1 MISKDI
7 SNDYN
12 ILQSRVNTNLYTW
25 TSIYALTIATF
36 AVIDEG
42 IENEVLIPGIG
53 PILVLDYADEDYHGA
68 LIASS
73 AIMVAPYANEEVKKS
88 QIAKDVTTLG
98 ATMRDDF
105 QSTRLKEQANEG
117 VLDANPDQP
126 SITKQ
131 SWFMPAMFAGFAIFG
146 LMLVRR

>member
-1 MISKDI
+1 M
-7 SNDYN
+7 
-12 ILQSRVNTNLYTW
+12 
-25 TSIYALTIATF
+25 
-36 AVIDEG
+36 
-42 IENEVLIPGIG
+42 VLPLLL
-53 PILVLDYADEDYHGA
+53 PLA

-105 QSTRLKEQANEG
+105 QSTRLIEQAIEG
-117 VLDANPDQP
+117 VLYEIADNP

-131 SWFMPAMFAGFAIFG
+131 GWFMPAMFAGLAIFG
-146 LMLVRR
+146 LVLVMKSK